1 MQVCAAL
8 VCKFFASGTP
18 TAAVP
23 KPTFCVV
30 VPRIKAGQTVPSG
43 LVKAN
48 IFDTKRKGRSVS
60 IAIGALTMAAGQVI

>member
-18 TAAVP
+18 TVAVP
-23 KPTFCVV
+23 TTTFCVV
-30 VPRIKAGQTVPSG
+30 VPRIKMGQTVPSG

-48 IFDTKRKGRSVS
+48 IIDTRQQGRSVS
-60 IAIGALTMAAGQVI
+60 IAIGAAT